1 MGFLIFLGF
10 ILAVMFF
17 IGLIGLISGKE
28 ENKKVFLTL
37 LLVPIV
43 IAVIGFGT
51 CVVILNNL

>member
-17 IGLIGLISGKE
+17 IGLIGLISGKG
-28 ENKKVFLTL
+28 NKKVFLTL